1 MNKKLFAK
9 VLSIVMFVVLSVFGL
24 IGCGGDSN
32 NSEEK
37 AAISLNETQKTI
49 VVGESFTLVATT
61 TPANAEVVWLSSD
74 EAIVTV
80 TNGTV
85 VGVSEGTATVTAKN
99 DTETAT
105 CQVTVT
111 AAEVQKYTV
120 VFKNGDTQVKSVEL
134 AEGATISYNGA
145 VPSKAAT
152 EQYSYT
158 FGGWSLTEGG
168 EVVDIATVALD
179 GNKTFYAVFA
189 EVLREYNVTWNIDGE
204 ATSEAVA
211 YGVAPEYKDTTP
223 TKPTVGNTSYT
234 FKGWATSLTGE
245 VLETLPAVAGDVT

>member
-85 VGVSEGTATVTAKN
+85 LGVSEGTATVTAKN

-134 AEGATISYNGA
+134 AEGATIS
-145 VPSKAAT
+145 
-152 EQYSYT
+152 
-158 FGGWSLTEGG
+158 
-168 EVVDIATVALD
+168 
-179 GNKTFYAVFA
+179 
-189 EVLREYNVTWNIDGE
+189 
-204 ATSEAVA
+204 
-211 YGVAPEYKDTTP
+211 
-223 TKPTVGNTSYT
+223 
-234 FKGWATSLTGE
+234 
-245 VLETLPAVAGDVT
+245 